1 MSWGARGAV
10 AIGVVEAS
18 GAVGRGAA
26 GADASA
32 AEAAS
37 GAEVGAAYPVE
48 VGGPGTC
55 TKEFG
60 PV

>member
-1 MSWGARGAV
+1 M
-10 AIGVVEAS
+10 
-18 GAVGRGAA
+18 GRGAA
-26 GADASA
+26 GVEASA

-37 GAEVGAAYPVE
+37 GAEVGATYPVD